1 MSSHDLGMP
10 GPPPRSRGLIALRE
24 ANCTVCMICVREC
37 PDWCITIEGHAEH
50 AAGAGAGA
58 GAGAEPEAGAPARR
72 PRSTTMLD
80 RFDID
85 FGLCM
90 YCGICIETCPFDALF
105 WAPAVVPPGS
115 GPTDLLA
122 ARGTLAAW
130 DAEVPEPEPLDAGA
144 EVEEVSARRRA
155 RGQA

>member
-1 MSSHDLGMP
+1 
-10 GPPPRSRGLIALRE
+10 
-24 ANCTVCMICVREC
+24 MICVREC

-50 AAGAGAGA
+50 AVAP
-58 GAGAEPEAGAPARR
+58 GAEPEAGAPARR

-105 WAPAVVPPGS
+105 WAPAVVPPGA

-122 ARGTLAAW
+122 PRETLAAW
-130 DAEVPEPEPLDAGA
+130 DAEVPGPEPLDAGA
-144 EVEEVSARRRA
+144 EVEEVPARRRS

>member
-1 MSSHDLGMP
+1 MSASDLGFP

-24 ANCTVCMICVREC
+24 ENCTVCMICVREC

-50 AAGAGAGA
+50 AAAPANAAATGEADAGT
-58 GAGAEPEAGAPARR
+58 PARR
-72 PRSTTMLD
+72 PRSTTVLD

-105 WAPAVVPPGS
+105 WAPETVPS
-115 GPTDLLA
+115 GAGPIDLLA
-122 ARGTLAAW
+122 GRNALAAW
-130 DAEVPEPEPLDAGA
+130 DALVPEPEPLDPAA
-144 EVEEVSARRRA
+144 EVEPVPARRRA